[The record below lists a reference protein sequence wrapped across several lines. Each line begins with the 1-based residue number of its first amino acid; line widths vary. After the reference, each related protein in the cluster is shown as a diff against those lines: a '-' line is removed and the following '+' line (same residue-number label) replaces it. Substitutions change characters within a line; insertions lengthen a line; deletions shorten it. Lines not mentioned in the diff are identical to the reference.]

1 MNNLITTS
9 KSIAVI
15 SFVIG
20 TILFALQLYFDGI
33 QLIHV
38 GFVFVI
44 AAIIVNTISLIALI
58 FTILAHSKN
67 KLELAKTCG
76 IIILNIPVAMTYFY
90 VLIKNL

>member
-33 QLIHV
+33 ILIDV

-44 AAIIVNTISLIALI
+44 AVIIVNSISLIALI
-58 FTILAHSKN
+58 VTILGNSKN
-67 KLELAKTCG
+67 KLELFKTCG
-76 IIILNIPVAMTYFY
+76 IIILNIPIAMAYFY
-90 VLIKNL
+90 VLVKNL